1 MNTTKEKE
9 MKMLFGYM
17 QENTFFVAVQ
27 NESGEANMRCGRH
40 MLWNGKF
47 PIKISCSFFFWLIP
61 TTSILVS
68 KKWC

>member
-1 MNTTKEKE
+1 MNTTNEKE

-17 QENTFFVAVQ
+17 QENTFSWLFKMSQVRQ
-27 NESGEANMRCGRH
+27 ILRCGRH
-40 MLWNGKF
+40 VLWNGKF
-47 PIKISCSFFFWLIP
+47 PIKISCSFFWLIP